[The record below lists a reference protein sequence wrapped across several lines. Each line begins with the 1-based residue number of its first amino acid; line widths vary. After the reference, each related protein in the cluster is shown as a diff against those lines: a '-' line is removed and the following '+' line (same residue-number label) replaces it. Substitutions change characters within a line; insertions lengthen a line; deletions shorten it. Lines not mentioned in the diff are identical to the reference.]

1 MVCCMAA
8 LMATSAAYACP
19 ACGDKLNFGGSGFER
34 MNRKSE
40 PGKVLLLAT
49 AGSPLTSTD
58 GPQTVLQRAGH
69 HVAAVASPEE
79 IGQALSEHGAD
90 VVVVH
95 WTDAEAVEAKLA
107 GVEPAPTIVPVAYQ
121 QSDAAAA
128 NAAGV
133 DSCLE
138 RTDQRGGRKL
148 LASIDKI
155 LDQRRKGVASACV
168 VKIASRTD

>member
-1 MVCCMAA
+1 MAA
-8 LMATSAAYACP
+8 LMATTAAYACP
-19 ACGDKLNFGGSGFER
+19 ACGDKLNFGSSGFER
-34 MNRKSE
+34 INRKSE

-49 AGSPLTSTD
+49 AGSPLSSTD

-69 HVAAVASPEE
+69 HVASVANPDE
-79 IGQALSEHGAD
+79 IGPALAEHGAD

-95 WTDAEAVEAKLA
+95 WTEVAAVEAKLS
-107 GVEPAPTIVPVAYQ
+107 GVEPAPTIVPVAYEQ
-121 QSDAAAA
+121 RDAAAA

-138 RTDQRGGRKL
+138 RTDQRGGRRL
-148 LASIDKI
+148 LASIDRI